1 MKILLL
7 LSLLLFTACMTEP
20 AATEAVT
27 DPPPEESEAAA
38 ETEASV
44 QTEDARTEETT
55 EPEATEKVQETEET
69 IREENRRLYSPASRS
84 HHRRRFACISARR
97 NGCHDPLRPR

>member
-1 MKILLL
+1 
-7 LSLLLFTACMTEP
+7 MTEP

-55 EPEATEKVQETEET
+55 EPEANEKVQETEET
-69 IREENRRLYSPASRS
+69 MRISTKGRYALRLMLDLVAEPSGDRFFCPFCFRRVL
-84 HHRRRFACISARR
+84 
-97 NGCHDPLRPR
+97 